1 MLKSNTVHIRLY
13 IDSYWEYQKRLDT
26 IIDVLLASVD
36 CLKRDPVYEHIQ
48 LVQSLR
54 GIGFMSTVVLVAEM
68 GNFDLFSSPKK
79 LYAYSDLNP
88 VREVQWG

>member
-1 MLKSNTVHIRLY
+1 MLKSNTVHIWLY

-36 CLKRDPVYEHIQ
+36 CLKRDPVYERIQ

-54 GIGFMSTVVLVAEM
+54 DIGFMSAVVLVAEM